1 MRVSRLPDLTR
12 RARWVRRTDRALVAA
27 LGFAGLIG
35 AAPAPILAQEPQGV
49 VTGKVT
55 SAEAGTPLAGATVFV
70 TGAQSGAYTR
80 SDGTYRI
87 SLRPGTYELRVRYI
101 GWTGTHD
108 TVVVAAGQTTSKDFV
123 LTRSPTTLEALAVV
137 GTRGEART
145 VTSSPVPID
154 VLTAQ
159 DIASTGRTETNQ
171 VLQML
176 APSFN
181 FPRPSIA
188 DGSDHVRPA
197 TLRGLGP
204 DQVLVLV
211 NGKRRHN
218 SALVNVNGT
227 VGRGSTGVDLNAI
240 PASMIARV
248 EVLRDGAAAQYGSDA
263 IAGVINVVLK
273 GTETGEAA
281 ATFGHTSEND
291 GEVVHLAADAGSV
304 FGQSNYFHIGGEYR
318 DRGFTNRAGIDP
330 RTQYF
335 AGDPRNSDP
344 KRVTLRLGDAATK
357 DALGMLNTSYTT
369 KGGTEFYA
377 FGGASYRDGESA
389 ANWRL
394 PNGNNTVRSIWPDG
408 FLPLIETDIWDAS
421 GTAGAKGTLSN
432 WRWDLST
439 QYGSNSLH
447 YDVANSNN
455 ASMGT
460 ASPRNFD
467 AGGLAFAQWTTN
479 LDFFR
484 DLSLG
489 EGRPLRTA
497 VGAEFRLDRF
507 EITAGDSASWMDGRQ
522 PILDGPNAGSATARP
537 APGAQGFPGFR
548 PADEQNVD
556 RNNYAVYVDL
566 ESDISPKLILGA
578 AGRFEDY
585 NDFGSTATGKVT
597 ARYAIRPEL
606 AVRGAFNTGF
616 RAPSLGQ
623 SFFSSTATNLVAGQF
638 LEIRTFPV
646 GTPGAQ
652 ALGATD
658 LKPEKSTNVSGGVTF
673 DPSTRFSV
681 SVDYYDIRI
690 HDRIVF
696 SENFIGPAIQARL
709 AAIGLTGIT
718 GARYFTNAIDTHTYG
733 LDAVLNYGIYL
744 AQNGV
749 LRFTGGY
756 NHTQTEVTHVIPTP
770 PELTGFDEQL
780 FGRAERG
787 RIEEAQPRDNLL
799 VSANYTRQALG
810 LTLRAQR
817 FGEVTNRQAKLA
829 TNQPPDQTFS
839 AKVVTDA
846 SVSYRFFG
854 RVTLSAGADNVFD
867 VYPDEQSDPGN
878 VATGYAGN
886 ANFGMNPYN
895 GISPFGFNGRFIWGR
910 VSYGF

>member
-1 MRVSRLPDLTR
+1 MVI
-12 RARWVRRTDRALVAA
+12 ALGIAA
-27 LGFAGLIG
+27 LTS
-35 AAPAPILAQEPQGV
+35 AASTPTLAQDATGV

-55 SAEAGTPLAGATVFV
+55 GADAGTPLAGATVFV
-70 TGAQSGAYTR
+70 TGAQAGAYTR
-80 SDGTYRI
+80 PDGTYRI

-108 TVVVAAGQTTSKDFV
+108 TVVVASGQTTTKDFS

-145 VTSSPVPID
+145 VTSSPVPVD

-159 DIASTGRTETNQ
+159 DVVSTGRTETNQ
-171 VLQML
+171 ILQML

-181 FPRPSIA
+181 FPRPSIN
-188 DGSDHVRPA
+188 DGTDHVRPA

-204 DQVLVLV
+204 DQVLVLI

-218 SALVNVNGT
+218 SALVNINGS

-240 PASMIARV
+240 PASMIARI

-273 GTETGEAA
+273 GSEPGEAM
-281 ATFGHTSEND
+281 ATVGHTAEND
-291 GEVVHLAADAGSV
+291 GEILHFAADAGQV

-330 RTQYF
+330 RQQYF
-335 AGDPRNSDP
+335 SGDPRNNEP
-344 KRVTLRLGDAATK
+344 ERVTLRLGDAATK
-357 DALGMLNTSYTT
+357 DGLGMLNASYTT
-369 KGGTEFYA
+369 KNGIELYG

-394 PNGNNTVRSIWPDG
+394 PNGNNTVRAIWPDG
-408 FLPLIETDIWDAS
+408 FLPLINTEIWDGS
-421 GTAGAKGTLSN
+421 GAVGAKGDLAN

-439 QYGSNSLH
+439 QYGRNSLH
-447 YDVANSNN
+447 YDVSNSNN

-467 AGGLAFAQWTTN
+467 AGGLVFGQWTTN

-489 EGRPLRTA
+489 GGRPLRTA
-497 VGAEFRLDRF
+497 IGAEFRLDQF
-507 EITAGDSASWMDGRQ
+507 EITAGDSASWMDGKQ
-522 PILDGPNAGSATARP
+522 PILDGPNAGSLTVRP

-548 PADEQNVD
+548 PADEQNVT

-566 ESDISPKLILGA
+566 ESDISPKLLLGA
-578 AGRFEDY
+578 AARFEDY
-585 NDFGSTATGKVT
+585 SDFGSTTTGKVT
-597 ARYAIRPEL
+597 ARYAILPEL
-606 AVRGAFNTGF
+606 AVRGAVNTGF

-646 GTPGAQ
+646 GTAGAQ

-658 LKPEKSTNVSGGVTF
+658 LKPEKSVNVSGGVTY
-673 DPSTRFSV
+673 DPSSRFSV

-709 AAIGLTGIT
+709 AAVGLTGVT
-718 GARYFTNAIDTHTYG
+718 GARYFTNAIDTHTNG
-733 LDAVLNYGIYL
+733 VDAILNYGIYL

-756 NHTQTEVTHVIPTP
+756 NHTRTEVTHVIPTP

-787 RIEEAQPRDNLL
+787 RIEEAQPRDNILA
-799 VSANYTRQALG
+799 SANYTRRELG
-810 LTLRAQR
+810 LVLRTQR
-817 FGEVTNRQAKLA
+817 FGQVTNVQPKLA

-839 AKVVTDA
+839 AKWVTDA
-846 SVSYRFFG
+846 SMSYRFFG
-854 RVTLSAGADNVFD
+854 RVTLSAGADNVFN
-867 VYPDEQSDPGN
+867 VYPDKQNDPGN
-878 VATGYAGN
+878 VTTGYAGN

-910 VSYGF
+910 ISYGF

>member
-1 MRVSRLPDLTR
+1 
-12 RARWVRRTDRALVAA
+12 
-27 LGFAGLIG
+27 
-35 AAPAPILAQEPQGV
+35 
-49 VTGKVT
+49 
-55 SAEAGTPLAGATVFV
+55 VFV
-70 TGAQSGAYTR
+70 TGAQAGAYTR

-108 TVVVAAGQTTSKDFV
+108 TVVVTAGQTTSKDFT
-123 LTRSPTTLEALAVV
+123 LTRSPTTLEAFAVV
-137 GTRGEART
+137 GTRGDART

-159 DIASTGRTETNQ
+159 DIVSSGRTETNQ

-273 GTETGEAA
+273 GSETGEASG
-281 ATFGHTSEND
+281 TFGHTSEND

-335 AGDPRNSDP
+335 AGDPRNNDP

-369 KGGTEFYA
+369 KGGTELYA

-394 PNGNNTVRSIWPDG
+394 PNGNNTVRALWPSG

-460 ASPRNFD
+460 ASPTNFD

-507 EITAGDSASWMDGRQ
+507 EINAGDSASWMDGKQ
-522 PILDGPNAGSATARP
+522 PILDGPNAGRVLP

-585 NDFGSTATGKVT
+585 SDFGSTTTAKVT

-673 DPSTRFSV
+673 DPSSRFSL

-696 SENFIGPAIQARL
+696 SENFIGPAIQSRL

-787 RIEEAQPRDNLL
+787 RIEEAQPRDNILA
-799 VSANYTRQALG
+799 SANYTRQALG

-817 FGEVTNRQAKLA
+817 FGKVTNRQAKLA

-854 RVTLSAGADNVFD
+854 RVTLGAGADNVFD
-867 VYPDEQSDPGN
+867 VYPDQQNDVGN

>member
-1 MRVSRLPDLTR
+1 MP
-12 RARWVRRTDRALVAA
+12 
-27 LGFAGLIG
+27 AGW
-35 AAPAPILAQEPQGV
+35 
-49 VTGKVT
+49 
-55 SAEAGTPLAGATVFV
+55 
-70 TGAQSGAYTR
+70 R
-80 SDGTYRI
+80 S
-87 SLRPGTYELRVRYI
+87 
-101 GWTGTHD
+101 
-108 TVVVAAGQTTSKDFV
+108 
-123 LTRSPTTLEALAVV
+123 
-137 GTRGEART
+137 
-145 VTSSPVPID
+145 
-154 VLTAQ
+154 
-159 DIASTGRTETNQ
+159 
-171 VLQML
+171 
-176 APSFN
+176 
-181 FPRPSIA
+181 
-188 DGSDHVRPA
+188 
-197 TLRGLGP
+197 
-204 DQVLVLV
+204 
-211 NGKRRHN
+211 HN
-218 SALVNVNGT
+218 
-227 VGRGSTGVDLNAI
+227 
-240 PASMIARV
+240 
-248 EVLRDGAAAQYGSDA
+248 
-263 IAGVINVVLK
+263 
-273 GTETGEAA
+273 
-281 ATFGHTSEND
+281 
-291 GEVVHLAADAGSV
+291 
-304 FGQSNYFHIGGEYR
+304 
-318 DRGFTNRAGIDP
+318 
-330 RTQYF
+330 
-335 AGDPRNSDP
+335 
-344 KRVTLRLGDAATK
+344 
-357 DALGMLNTSYTT
+357 
-369 KGGTEFYA
+369 
-377 FGGASYRDGESA
+377 
-389 ANWRL
+389 
-394 PNGNNTVRSIWPDG
+394 
-408 FLPLIETDIWDAS
+408 
-421 GTAGAKGTLSN
+421 
-432 WRWDLST
+432 
-439 QYGSNSLH
+439 
-447 YDVANSNN
+447 
-455 ASMGT
+455 
-460 ASPRNFD
+460 
-467 AGGLAFAQWTTN
+467 
-479 LDFFR
+479 
-484 DLSLG
+484 LSLG

-507 EITAGDSASWMDGRQ
+507 EINAGDSASWMDGKQ
-522 PILDGPNAGSATARP
+522 PILDGPNAGRVLP

-585 NDFGSTATGKVT
+585 SDFGSTTTAKVT

-673 DPSTRFSV
+673 DPSSRFSL

-696 SENFIGPAIQARL
+696 SENFIGPAIQSRL

-787 RIEEAQPRDNLL
+787 RIEEAQPRDNILA
-799 VSANYTRQALG
+799 SANYTRQALG

-817 FGEVTNRQAKLA
+817 FGKVTNRQAKLA

-854 RVTLSAGADNVFD
+854 RVTLGAGADNVFD
-867 VYPDEQSDPGN
+867 VYPDQQNDVGN